1 MNEETALATAL
12 TYLPTIALAVALAA
26 SAGLR
31 AWLPLLATGVLARFD
46 VLQLG
51 ESFAFLE
58 STPALVL
65 FGVATLLEI
74 AGDKIPVVDH
84 GLDAVSTFLRPAAG
98 ALLTASVMWQ
108 VNDPMWAAALGIVVG
123 APVAAAP
130 HFAKTTARVASTT
143 TTGGLANP
151 IVSLLEDLASAL
163 MIILAVLLP
172 ILAVVLLAV
181 VAFYVVRFVMRRR
194 RANRA
199 SRATVAS

>member
-1 MNEETALATAL
+1 MLNAGIVW
-12 TYLPTIALAVALAA
+12 LPTIALAIALAA

-46 VLQLG
+46 ILQLG

-84 GLDAVSTFLRPAAG
+84 GLDVVSTFLRPAAG
-98 ALLTASVMWQ
+98 ALLTAGVMWQ
-108 VNDPMWAAALGIVVG
+108 VNDPMWAAGIGIVLG
-123 APVAAAP
+123 APIAAAP
-130 HFAKTTARVASTT
+130 HFAKSAARVASTT

-151 IVSLLEDLASAL
+151 FVSLLEDLASAL
-163 MIILAVLLP
+163 MIVLAVLLP
-172 ILAVVLLAV
+172 ILAVGLLIV
-181 VAFYVVRFVMRRR
+181 TAFFAVRFVQRRR
-194 RANRA
+194 RA
-199 SRATVAS
+199 TVEA